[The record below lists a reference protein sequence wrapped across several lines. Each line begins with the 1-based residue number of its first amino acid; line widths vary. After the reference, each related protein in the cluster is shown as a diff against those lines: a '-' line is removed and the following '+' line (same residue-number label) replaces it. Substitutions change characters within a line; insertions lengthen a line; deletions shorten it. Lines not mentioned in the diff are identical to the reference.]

1 MNQEKSVSE
10 ELLEL
15 SQKLLDERANIER
28 SNDDDDYDA
37 GYKNGVS
44 KGLDVALSMV
54 HERLNGLLGRGELD
68 G

>member
-1 MNQEKSVSE
+1 MKPVKSTNE

-15 SQKLLDERANIER
+15 SQKLLDERADIKR
-28 SNDDDDYDA
+28 SKDDDDYDA

-54 HERLNGLLGRGELD
+54 HERLNELLERGELD